1 MTIKSKTFYVRD
13 GYLEMIKQPHNSP
26 TRLGTFQISTYK
38 NEECCNEI
46 TLSWKEERKA
56 EVTESQFDEALI
68 SAFVSMKEKHKEFNF
83 ITTEYKNLIK
93 ERIFKDIK

>member
-56 EVTESQFDEALI
+56 EVTESQIDELWKQWE
-68 SAFVSMKEKHKEFNF
+68 KEKVYLNP
-83 ITTEYKNLIK
+83 IDYIK
-93 ERIFKDIK
+93 DRIFKGIK